1 MQNWMRLKSLDLLKD
16 ERHNQLCFNP
26 FILYP
31 AGHMSVVPFLK
42 MHGLGN
48 DFIVLDARRQ
58 KLDLTVEHRRR
69 LADRHRGI
77 GFDQMV
83 TLENPVSPDADIF
96 MRLHNAD
103 GSEARACGNATRC
116 IAGRLM
122 GEKGDSRVVIETIN
136 GLLTAEDMKNGHI
149 AVDMGPARTAW
160 QDIPVAETCDTLH
173 MPVAFGPVSDPVG
186 VNVGS
191 THAIFFVSDVSS
203 IDVASIGP
211 QLETHP
217 FFPNRANIEFAQII
231 APDRIRMR
239 VWERGA
245 GITLA
250 CGSGACG
257 TLVAAARRGLTSRK
271 AEVVVDG
278 GRLNIEWLINNHV
291 LMTGP
296 WALAYEGKIDLDRLV
311 SEHG

>member
-1 MQNWMRLKSLDLLKD
+1 MT
-16 ERHNQLCFNP
+16 
-26 FILYP
+26 
-31 AGHMSVVPFLK
+31 VVPFLK

-48 DFIVLDARRQ
+48 DFVVLDARKQ
-58 KLDLTVEHRRR
+58 KLDLTVGQRQR
-69 LADRHRGI
+69 LADRHMGV

-83 TLENPVSPDADIF
+83 TLENPVTAGADVF

-116 IAGRLM
+116 IAARIM
-122 GEKGDSRVVIETIN
+122 GEKGHGSVVIETVS
-136 GLLTAEDMKNGHI
+136 GLLQAEEIGNGHI
-149 AVDMGPARTAW
+149 AVDMGPAHLDW
-160 QDIPVAETCDTLH
+160 QDIPVAAPCDTLH
-173 MPVAFGPVSDPVG
+173 MPVALGPVSDPVG

-191 THAIFFVSDVSS
+191 SHAVFFVDDVNA
-203 IDVASIGP
+203 IDLPVIGP
-211 QLETHP
+211 QLENHP

-231 APDRIRMR
+231 GPDRIRMR

-271 AEVVVDG
+271 GEVIVDG
-278 GRLNIEWLINNHV
+278 GTLTIEWLENGHV
-291 LMTGP
+291 RMTGP
-296 WALAYEGKIDLDRLV
+296 WTLSYEGHIDLDALV
-311 SEHG
+311 NGHG

>member
-1 MQNWMRLKSLDLLKD
+1 MT
-16 ERHNQLCFNP
+16 
-26 FILYP
+26 
-31 AGHMSVVPFLK
+31 VVPFLK

-48 DFIVLDARRQ
+48 DFVVLDARKQ
-58 KLDLTVEHRRR
+58 KLDLTVKQRQR
-69 LADRHRGI
+69 LADRHMGV

-83 TLENPVSPDADIF
+83 TLENPVSAGADVF

-116 IAGRLM
+116 IAARIM
-122 GEKGDSRVVIETIN
+122 GEKGNDNVVIETVS
-136 GLLTAEDMKNGHI
+136 GLLAAEEIGNGQI
-149 AVDMGPARTAW
+149 AVDMGPANLDW
-160 QDIPVAETCDTLH
+160 QDIPVAAACDTLH
-173 MPVAFGPVSDPVG
+173 MPVALGPVSDPVG

-191 THAIFFVSDVSS
+191 THAVFFVDDVNA
-203 IDVASIGP
+203 IDLAVIGP
-211 QLETHP
+211 KLENHP

-231 APDRIRMR
+231 GPDRIRMR

-271 AEVVVDG
+271 GEVIVDG
-278 GRLNIEWLINNHV
+278 GTLTIEWLENGHV
-291 LMTGP
+291 RMTGP
-296 WALAYEGKIDLDRLV
+296 WTLSYEGQIDLDALV
-311 SEHG
+311 NGHG

>member
-1 MQNWMRLKSLDLLKD
+1 MT
-16 ERHNQLCFNP
+16 
-26 FILYP
+26 
-31 AGHMSVVPFLK
+31 VVPFLK

-48 DFIVLDARRQ
+48 DFVVLDARKQ
-58 KLDLTVEHRRR
+58 KLDLTVKQRQR
-69 LADRHRGI
+69 LADRHMGV

-83 TLENPVSPDADIF
+83 TLENPVSAGADVF

-116 IAGRLM
+116 IAARIM
-122 GEKGDSRVVIETIN
+122 GEKGDNNVVIETVT
-136 GLLTAEDMKNGHI
+136 GLLSAEEIGGGHI
-149 AVDMGPARTAW
+149 AVDMGMANLDW
-160 QDIPVAETCDTLH
+160 QDIPVAAACDTLH
-173 MPVAFGPVSDPVG
+173 MPVALGPVSDPVG

-191 THAIFFVSDVSS
+191 SHAVFFVDDVNA
-203 IDVASIGP
+203 IDLPVIGP
-211 QLETHP
+211 QLENHP

-231 APDRIRMR
+231 GPDRIRMR

-271 AEVVVDG
+271 GEVVLDG
-278 GRLNIEWLINNHV
+278 GTLTIEWLENGHV
-291 LMTGP
+291 RMTGP
-296 WALAYEGKIDLDRLV
+296 WTLSYEGRIDLDALV
-311 SEHG
+311 NGHG